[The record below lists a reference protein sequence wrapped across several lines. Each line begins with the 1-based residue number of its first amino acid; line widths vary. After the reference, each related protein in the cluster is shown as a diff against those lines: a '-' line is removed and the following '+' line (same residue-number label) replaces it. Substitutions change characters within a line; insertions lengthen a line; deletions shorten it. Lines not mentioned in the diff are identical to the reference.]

1 MRQRIPVHVVEAM
14 LAAEQEASEELVGS
28 DYAYETNAP
37 ESEVLLDNERM
48 LVFRCRDGCLGLFST
63 TQLTRDT
70 GPFGNAVAN
79 IAGFPDEQFWMG
91 RDMFAVWYARK
102 SGIPFDEIT
111 KAFGVLGYANAKK

>member
-1 MRQRIPVHVVEAM
+1 MPKRIPVQVVERM
-14 LAAEQEASEELVGS
+14 LALEQEVSEELVGP
-28 DYAYETNAP
+28 DK
-37 ESEVLLDNERM
+37 SEVLLDNERM

-70 GPFGNAVAN
+70 GPFGSAVAN

-91 RDMFAVWYARK
+91 LDMFAVWYARK
-102 SGIPFDEIT
+102 SGIPFDEIK